1 MTTTTSVPATGPRDR
16 SRPALARSTAAAVCV
31 VRGCTRSVYTGH
43 ACPECVNELGQQ
55 LREVAEYRGLLPF
68 MVEPVRGGPGR
79 GSPGYG
85 SRPPLRLD
93 VLAALDPAA
102 LPTPED
108 DVWSIPGTIQ
118 RLGEWI
124 AAERGEARRPGV
136 WYVLTRLH
144 WAAGHEDFGVVAD
157 AVQELHRRAQG
168 LAHDRPDSTLGA
180 CLVPGCVGQVHPDGA
195 GGRCGVCDRPYV
207 GLGLVKLRVAQD
219 AAA

>member
-1 MTTTTSVPATGPRDR
+1 MITTSVPATGPRDR

-31 VRGCTRSVYTGH
+31 VRGCTRPVYTGH
-43 ACPECVNELGQQ
+43 ACPECVTELAGQ
-55 LREVAEYRGLLPF
+55 LREVGEYEGVLPF

-93 VLAALDPAA
+93 VLAALDPRTI
-102 LPTPED
+102 PTPED
-108 DVWSIPGTIQ
+108 DVWSIWGTIE
-118 RLGEWI
+118 RISAWI
-124 AAERGEARRPGV
+124 AAERGETGGGL
-136 WYVLTRLH
+136 WYVLTRLQ
-144 WAAGHEDFGVVAD
+144 WAAGREEFGDIAD

-168 LAHDRPDSTLGA
+168 LAHDRPDATLGA
-180 CLVPGCVGQVHPDGA
+180 CLVPGCVGQVRPDGA